1 MIRLI
6 FVNCLTGLR
15 VLLVPFFL
23 LSEANK
29 NYKLSFTLVT
39 VMFISDIADGF
50 FARSL
55 NSVSRGGAIFDSI
68 ADFFVVISLSVTFFL
83 EKALPPVIPIMVILS
98 FAVYSINCILNR
110 SIVYTRLGLASGF
123 LCMLSFAAFCGFRV
137 FFLHS
142 TVTAGIAITYLCV
155 IYLGL
160 SAIENC
166 LIILKRFS
174 KVGKN

>member
-29 NYKLSFTLVT
+29 NYKLSFTLVI
-39 VMFISDIADGF
+39 VMFVSDIADGF

-55 NSVSRGGAIFDSI
+55 NSVSTGGAIFDST

-83 EKALPPVIPIMVILS
+83 EKALPAVIPIMVILS

-123 LCMLSFAAFCGFRV
+123 LCMLSLSAFCGFRV
-137 FFLHS
+137 FFTQCS
-142 TVTAGIAITYLCV
+142 ATAGTAVTYLCV
-155 IYLGL
+155 FYLGL

-166 LIILKRFS
+166 LIILKRFL
-174 KVGKN
+174 KTGKN